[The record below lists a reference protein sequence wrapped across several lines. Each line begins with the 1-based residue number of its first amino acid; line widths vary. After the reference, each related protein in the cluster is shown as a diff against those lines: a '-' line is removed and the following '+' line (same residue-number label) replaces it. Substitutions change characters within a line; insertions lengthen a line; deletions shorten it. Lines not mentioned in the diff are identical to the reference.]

1 MMFKLLVFLTL
12 SAAPAWGQDLYEAPL
27 DPQSS
32 FVRIIAP
39 NQTVAVIGGQ
49 TFDAFAGGV
58 TPFLNVA
65 AGEIAVTAGTAQ
77 GKGVIEPASF
87 YTFAP
92 AADGSLMLL
101 KDAIA
106 NSPVRADLVFYN
118 MSDLDLVDLFV
129 PAIGA
134 MAIEGIAPATSRQ
147 VSLKAPLTLELQV
160 QSKGVVLANL
170 PAIDMQRRAGVT
182 VVFSGSAGAYTA
194 FSAQNTYAN

>member
-1 MMFKLLVFLTL
+1 MIMKILAFLAIST
-12 SAAPAWGQDLYEAPL
+12 APAWGQDLYEAPV

-39 NQTVAVIGGQ
+39 DQTVAVINGQ

-65 AGEIAVTAGTAQ
+65 AGAITVTAGTAT
-77 GKGVIEPASF
+77 GEGMIEPASF

-92 AADGSLMLL
+92 AADGSLVLL

-106 NSPVRADLVFYN
+106 NSPIRADLVVYN
-118 MSDLDLVDLFV
+118 MSDLPLVDVFV

-134 MAIEGIAPATSRQ
+134 MALQGIAPATSRQ
-147 VSLKAPLTLELQV
+147 VSLKAPLTVQLQV
-160 QSKGVVLANL
+160 QADGAVLADL

-194 FSAQNTYAN
+194 YAAQNTYAN